1 MFKICLTLATV
12 VSIICNHK
20 ITTGTV
26 YAYSHSLWF
35 WAHHNPITASS
46 WSPSV
51 NIPFFFFFF
60 FAVLHTCIFDDGVKI
75 YLLVFPEAISIH
87 QNSCLIG
94 VSINL
99 IWP

>member
-35 WAHHNPITASS
+35 WAHHNPITVGVLLLIF
-46 WSPSV
+46 P
-51 NIPFFFFFF
+51 FFFF